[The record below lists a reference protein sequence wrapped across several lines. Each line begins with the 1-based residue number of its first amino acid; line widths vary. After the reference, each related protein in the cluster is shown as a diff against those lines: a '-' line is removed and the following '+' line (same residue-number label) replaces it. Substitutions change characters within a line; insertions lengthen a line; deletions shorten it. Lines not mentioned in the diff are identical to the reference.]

1 MMKLCFTDIHKRF
14 GHRQILAGTDLLVR
28 SGHCSL
34 LSGPNGAGKTTLLR
48 ICAGLEKPDRGLV
61 NIGKGEQ
68 VWSRS
73 RHTLQAKTVYLH
85 QQPYMFDGT
94 VIQNLGYALPRRLPK
109 SQRQQLVSEALSWA
123 GLESIATT
131 SAKTL
136 SGGERQ
142 RVAIARGWLRRP
154 TVMLL
159 DEPTANLDQEARRL
173 TMQLLQSLKDQDIA
187 LLVASHDPRHFAS
200 LTNSWLHLSAGRIE
214 TLAAITDAEITDNII
229 QLPSALQAL

>member
-1 MMKLCFTDIHKRF
+1 MQLCFTDIHKRF
-14 GHRQILAGTDLLVR
+14 GHRQILKGTDLIVS

-48 ICAGLEKPDRGLV
+48 ICAGLERPDRGLV
-61 NIGKGEQ
+61 NLGNGEN
-68 VWSRS
+68 VWRRC

-85 QQPYMFDGT
+85 QIPYMFDGS
-94 VIQNLGYALPRRLPK
+94 VMQNLCYALPRRLPK
-109 SQRQQLVSEALSWA
+109 SQRKQLVGEALCWA

-159 DEPTANLDQEARRL
+159 DEPTANLDQEARRRTL
-173 TMQLLQSLKDQDIA
+173 QLLQSLKDQGIA
-187 LLVASHDPRHFAS
+187 LLVASHDPKHFSS
-200 LTNSWLHLSAGRIE
+200 LTNSWLHLSEGQIE
-214 TLAAITDAEITDNII
+214 TLAVKTDSELTDNII
-229 QLPSALQAL
+229 PLPTALQAL